1 MFDNRL
7 LAILRAAAV
16 HIKRKQILYNTAS
29 DIIQIFIVIT
39 QTGTMLSRITTALT
53 KRLVSVSPSLHA
65 TEDAVTIW
73 LGEFFES
80 RGFDVLFDI
89 DELRANTI
97 GNTDVRNYQIGRFV
111 LEAKDEMVCFLFCL
125 NPNEPNPLEVKT

>member
-1 MFDNRL
+1 MNGT
-7 LAILRAAAV
+7 
-16 HIKRKQILYNTAS
+16 HK
-29 DIIQIFIVIT
+29 QIFIVIT

-111 LEAKDEMVCFLFCL
+111 LEAKDD
-125 NPNEPNPLEVKT
+125 NPSFFSRL